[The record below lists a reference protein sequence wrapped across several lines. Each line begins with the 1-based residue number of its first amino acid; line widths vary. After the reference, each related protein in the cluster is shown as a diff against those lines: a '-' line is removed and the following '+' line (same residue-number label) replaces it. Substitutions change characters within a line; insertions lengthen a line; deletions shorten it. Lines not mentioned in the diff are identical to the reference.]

1 MARLI
6 PEATID
12 ELRSNVNI
20 LDIISQYVQL
30 HKSGKNWFGIC
41 PFRSEKT
48 PSFSVNEQK
57 QIFHCFSCHRGGN
70 VFKFIME
77 LEGLS
82 FPESVQRVAELAN
95 YDLGISIDNSENQN
109 ETSENGKIRK
119 LYKETTKLYHHI
131 LVNTVL
137 GEPALEYLHKR
148 GINDDL
154 IEEFEIGFAPENNI
168 LEAFFKEQKLYD
180 YQILRKSG
188 LFIERQSTELV
199 ERFNGRVMFPIRDTS
214 GQTIAYSGRLLEKRD
229 DAPKYLNSPETAIFN
244 KRKVLFNFDKA
255 KGIIRREK
263 EAILFE
269 GFMDVIAAYRSG
281 IKNGISSMGTS
292 LTDEQI
298 YALDRVTSH
307 LVICYDG
314 DNAGQN
320 ATKRALEIIEP
331 TGKFSLEVIKI
342 PEKLDPDEFTKK
354 YGSEKFVEL
363 ARNDRKSPLEFYL
376 SYYEQDKNLNNENDQ
391 LEYIRDILQ
400 EIAKVRDPL
409 EQDLYLNRLAQR
421 FNVAKE
427 NLDSQLKQIREK
439 IFAQRA
445 EKQEEQSYQAQQIPR
460 TVIQKNEVQH
470 FSKSEKAE
478 RLLLYRMLHDKN
490 VWLRIN
496 GIPDFNF
503 IHENYQVI
511 YNLSEAY
518 FDTHDEYEV
527 ADFLDFINEDG
538 LRQVVVTLEMG
549 DYADEVSEQEINDCL
564 SLIMSQTPLEDKIK
578 KVQTEM
584 LEAKRQNDTAKITKL
599 TMDLISLLKEQQN
612 AKSLTI

>member
-1 MARLI
+1 
-6 PEATID
+6 
-12 ELRSNVNI
+12 
-20 LDIISQYVQL
+20 
-30 HKSGKNWFGIC
+30 
-41 PFRSEKT
+41 
-48 PSFSVNEQK
+48 
-57 QIFHCFSCHRGGN
+57 
-70 VFKFIME
+70 
-77 LEGLS
+77 
-82 FPESVQRVAELAN
+82 
-95 YDLGISIDNSENQN
+95 
-109 ETSENGKIRK
+109 
-119 LYKETTKLYHHI
+119 
-131 LVNTVL
+131 
-137 GEPALEYLHKR
+137 
-148 GINDDL
+148 
-154 IEEFEIGFAPENNI
+154 
-168 LEAFFKEQKLYD
+168 
-180 YQILRKSG
+180 
-188 LFIERQSTELV
+188 
-199 ERFNGRVMFPIRDTS
+199 MFPIRDTS

-281 IKNGISSMGTS
+281 VKNGIASMGTS

-298 YALDRVTSH
+298 QALNRITSH

-363 ARNDRKSPLEFYL
+363 ARNDRKSPLDFYL

-400 EIAKVRDPL
+400 EIAKVRDSL

-427 NLDSQLKQIREK
+427 NLDSQLRQIREK

-470 FSKSEKAE
+470 FSKAEKAE

>member
-1 MARLI
+1 
-6 PEATID
+6 
-12 ELRSNVNI
+12 
-20 LDIISQYVQL
+20 
-30 HKSGKNWFGIC
+30 
-41 PFRSEKT
+41 
-48 PSFSVNEQK
+48 
-57 QIFHCFSCHRGGN
+57 
-70 VFKFIME
+70 
-77 LEGLS
+77 
-82 FPESVQRVAELAN
+82 
-95 YDLGISIDNSENQN
+95 
-109 ETSENGKIRK
+109 
-119 LYKETTKLYHHI
+119 
-131 LVNTVL
+131 
-137 GEPALEYLHKR
+137 
-148 GINDDL
+148 
-154 IEEFEIGFAPENNI
+154 
-168 LEAFFKEQKLYD
+168 
-180 YQILRKSG
+180 
-188 LFIERQSTELV
+188 
-199 ERFNGRVMFPIRDTS
+199 MFPIRDTS

-281 IKNGISSMGTS
+281 IKNGIASMGTS

-470 FSKSEKAE
+470 FSKAEKAE

-518 FDTHDEYEV
+518 FDTHD
-527 ADFLDFINEDG
+527 
-538 LRQVVVTLEMG
+538 
-549 DYADEVSEQEINDCL
+549 
-564 SLIMSQTPLEDKIK
+564 
-578 KVQTEM
+578 
-584 LEAKRQNDTAKITKL
+584 
-599 TMDLISLLKEQQN
+599 
-612 AKSLTI
+612 